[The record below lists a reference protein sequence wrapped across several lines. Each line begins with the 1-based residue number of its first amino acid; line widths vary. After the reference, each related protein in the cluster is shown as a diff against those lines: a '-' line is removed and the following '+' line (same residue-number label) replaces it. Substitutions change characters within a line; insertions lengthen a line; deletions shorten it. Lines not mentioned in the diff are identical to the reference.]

1 LKKKQTQIEKK
12 KTGFQVAFASNTFVA
27 TQKNKRTTEG
37 ELSKIF
43 DNMEQYNNVLGTT
56 SKVNPHIE
64 VLSPSQSNSKGSRAH
79 HDERSLGQR
88 SHLTSKTQEEMD
100 EEERKLEE
108 DR

>member
-1 LKKKQTQIEKK
+1 M
-12 KTGFQVAFASNTFVA
+12 G

-37 ELSKIF
+37 DLSKIF
-43 DNMEQYNNVLGTT
+43 DNMEQNINVQMTG

-79 HDERSLGQR
+79 HDERSMGQR